1 MSSLRSWLT
10 CSALFADVVHYCTA
24 CGTCASLQ
32 VCQPTYQGC
41 LLLSTCTSWQVC
53 VQGLAVG
60 ASQEGLTP
68 EQQQTLKAIRH
79 RKTEVVAEHR
89 SKKAVTN
96 NQAILPRRA
105 DRDRKSN
112 TTNLKVSMLLAF
124 HPLTCCTG
132 SYIHCYSVVNYNL

>member
-1 MSSLRSWLT
+1 MHAPCIES
-10 CSALFADVVHYCTA
+10 VQY
-24 CGTCASLQ
+24 GCAH
-32 VCQPTYQGC
+32 
-41 LLLSTCTSWQVC
+41 

-60 ASQEGLTP
+60 AGEEGLTP
-68 EQQQTLKAIRH
+68 EQKQTLKAIRH

-112 TTNLKVSMLLAF
+112 TTNLKVAVPFSFPHTSMLHA
-124 HPLTCCTG
+124 T
-132 SYIHCYSVVNYNL
+132 

>member
-1 MSSLRSWLT
+1 MGH
-10 CSALFADVVHYCTA
+10 A
-24 CGTCASLQ
+24 
-32 VCQPTYQGC
+32 
-41 LLLSTCTSWQVC
+41 C

-112 TTNLKVSMLLAF
+112 TANLKVSMPLSMYL
-124 HPLTCCTG
+124 HPLTCCAAI
-132 SYIHCYSVVNYNL
+132 YNICCSVAGHSMYGNLVFVSL